1 MTENKSE
8 HSPGN
13 TLQLDARYYRSTPT
27 DSSGYEQVTLS
38 LPVEKT
44 ALVGIHCWNIGCPDG
59 PFTDVNY
66 CVGMGWP
73 QATREAGRIMAEV
86 IRPAMDLARGIGMP
100 VCHVETDWMDR
111 QYPQVESRRTEAT
124 GSVHPLRQELFER
137 AHGVDYMQRS
147 PLAKMRRAEI
157 VSPVGDEP
165 LMFYSDVLDEYL
177 RERGVDTLIYMGFAA
192 DMCLLGAEGGARPML
207 QRGYRCV
214 VMRDATVGVESPDTF
229 PQRLATNYGLHIF
242 EWTLGYGCTFEQFQ
256 QAVDEMR
263 TA

>member
-1 MTENKSE
+1 MTRNKSR
-8 HSPGN
+8 HSQEK

-38 LPVEKT
+38 LLMEKT

-59 PFTDVNY
+59 PSTDVDY

-157 VSPVGDEP
+157 VSRSETSPSCSTRTCWMTTCTNAAWIRSYTWGSRPTCACSVPREEP
-165 LMFYSDVLDEYL
+165 APCYS
-177 RERGVDTLIYMGFAA
+177 A
-192 DMCLLGAEGGARPML
+192 DIVA
-207 QRGYRCV
+207 
-214 VMRDATVGVESPDTF
+214 
-229 PQRLATNYGLHIF
+229 
-242 EWTLGYGCTFEQFQ
+242 W
-256 QAVDEMR
+256 
-263 TA
+263 